1 MEPLPH
7 LPLTQIIQNCQEQ
20 TANFLRKRISDT
32 RYCFE
37 LFRRALA
44 ERNNDALNAVYEV
57 YRLFLE
63 RSAQRHPLL
72 ERTNEIPEYFGLAA
86 FRSFQFAIR
95 PEKFS
100 NFTTLP
106 QILRYL
112 AACVDTS
119 IKQHVRRFQQDELF
133 EPEQDPGYTPDFE
146 EQIRAQKLWEL
157 IREILEDDSSI
168 LLAQCVYVYQMK
180 PLEIVEHYSQ
190 LWPTTNHV
198 RVHAQN
204 IKRKLHN
211 NPRLRGWGQQ

>member
-1 MEPLPH
+1 MEL
-7 LPLTQIIQNCQEQ
+7 LSNLSLTQVIQNCQEQ
-20 TANFLRKRISDT
+20 TANFLHKRISDT
-32 RYCFE
+32 QYCFE

-72 ERTNEIPEYFGLAA
+72 DLTNEIPEYFGLAA

-146 EQIRAQKLWEL
+146 EQIRAQKLWDYICEV
-157 IREILEDDSSI
+157 LEDENSI

-180 PLEIVEHYSQ
+180 PQEIVEYYPQ
-190 LWPTTNHV
+190 IWPTANDV
-198 RVHAQN
+198 RVHAQK